1 MLVRA
6 AAAEHVYVGKKSG
19 ATTTLPGL
27 TASLAYLIHRS
38 DGYEVWIAY
47 KWEA

>member
-1 MLVRA
+1 MVRA
-6 AAAEHVYVGKKSG
+6 AVAEHVYVGKKTG

-38 DGYEVWIAY
+38 HGYEVWIEY
-47 KWEA
+47 KWEVV